1 MRSENMVGALDQQRP
16 EVDIAS
22 LGDAE
27 LPVVV
32 PVLAASRPQ
41 AEVTADNARNG
52 IPGPWRVSEDKS
64 TFATHRAFYPVTTSS
79 CS

>member
-27 LPVVV
+27 LRVVV
-32 PVLAASRPQ
+32 PGLAASRPQ
-41 AEVTADNARNG
+41 AEVTAD
-52 IPGPWRVSEDKS
+52 IPTSLE
-64 TFATHRAFYPVTTSS
+64 AFLAAQRQKRTSVP
-79 CS
+79 